1 MTFAASS
8 VLDATPY
15 DEDRR
20 LVARCR
26 AGERD
31 ACEELYRRHA
41 PRVLGLARRM
51 VNSAEDAEDAVQ
63 DVFLAVFRK
72 LETFRGES
80 SLSTWLYRLAMN
92 VCLDRL
98 RSRGHRERKVTEA
111 YDTED
116 AGHVAA
122 PPPAGRLSPGGAIDL
137 ERAIAALPEAARAAF
152 LLHDV
157 EGFDHREV
165 GAILGIA
172 EGTSKSQV
180 HKARLRIRTFL
191 HQARPGGREQTSP
204 AARTTN
210 GR

>member
-1 MTFAASS
+1 MTLSAATR
-8 VLDATPY
+8 LDASPY
-15 DEDRR
+15 DEDRQ

-51 VNSAEDAEDAVQ
+51 VGAADDAEDALQ
-63 DVFLAVFRK
+63 DVFMAVFRK
-72 LETFRGES
+72 LESFRGES
-80 SLSTWLYRLAMN
+80 SLATWIYRLAMN

-98 RSRGHRERKVTEA
+98 RSRGSRERKVT
-111 YDTED
+111 D
-116 AGHVAA
+116 AFDVDDAEHVTA
-122 PPPAGRLSPGGAIDL
+122 PAPAGRLSPGAQIDL
-137 ERAIAALPEAARAAF
+137 ERAIAALPDAARAAF

-165 GAILGIA
+165 GSILGIA

-180 HKARLRIRTFL
+180 HKARLRIRAFL
-191 HQARPGGREQTSP
+191 HQPR
-204 AARTTN
+204 AAAAGATN

>member
-1 MTFAASS
+1 MTLAAAGPAF
-8 VLDATPY
+8 DASRY
-15 DEDRR
+15 DDDRR
-20 LVARCR
+20 LAARCR
-26 AGERD
+26 AGERE

-41 PRVLGLARRM
+41 PRVLALARRM
-51 VNSAEDAEDAVQ
+51 VGPGEEAEDAAQ

-72 LETFRGES
+72 LESFRGES

-98 RSRGHRERKVTEA
+98 RSRGTRERKVTDA
-111 YDTED
+111 FDADD

-122 PPPAGRLSPGGAIDL
+122 PVVAGRLGPGTAIDL

-165 GAILGIA
+165 GAMLGIA

-180 HKARLRIRTFL
+180 HKARLRIRAFL
-191 HQARPGGREQTSP
+191 HQARPAA

>member
-1 MTFAASS
+1 MTLSAASG
-8 VLDATPY
+8 LEATPY
-15 DEDRR
+15 DADRR

-26 AGERD
+26 AGERE

-51 VNSAEDAEDAVQ
+51 IGPGEDAEDAMQ
-63 DVFLAVFRK
+63 DVFMAVFRK
-72 LETFRGES
+72 LESFRGES

-98 RSRGHRERKVTEA
+98 RSRGSRERKVT
-111 YDTED
+111 D
-116 AGHVAA
+116 AFDVDDAEHVTAPA
-122 PPPAGRLSPGGAIDL
+122 PPTGRLSPGAQIDL
-137 ERAIAALPEAARAAF
+137 ERAIASLPDAARAAF

-180 HKARLRIRTFL
+180 HKARLRIRAFL
-191 HQARPGGREQTSP
+191 HQPRTAPATRATHGR
-204 AARTTN
+204 
-210 GR
+210 